1 LEKLPIMQDKIL
13 RFIQDHLDDNNMPP
27 TVREIGEKFGIK
39 PATVFAHLKRM
50 EKKGV
55 LRRSSRNA
63 RSIELLVEDLERG
76 DSVPILGRV
85 PAGTP
90 LTAVEN
96 IEGHLPVNRN
106 AMPKGRLFA
115 LRVVGE
121 SMIEAGILDGDLVV
135 VRQQPKAENGETVVA
150 MVGDE
155 ATVKRFYREKKQLR
169 LQPANRNMAPM
180 IYDASSKEVGV
191 VGKVIGVYRELN

>member
-13 RFIQDHLDDNNMPP
+13 RFIQDHLDDKSMPP
-27 TVREIGEKFGIK
+27 TVREIGDNFGIK

-63 RSIELLVEDLERG
+63 RSIELLVEDLERR

-96 IEGHLPVNRN
+96 IEGHLPINRK
-106 AMPKGRLFA
+106 AMPNGRLFA

-155 ATVKRFYREKKQLR
+155 ATVKRFYREKKQIR

-180 IYDASSKEVGV
+180 IFDASSKEVGV

>member
-1 LEKLPIMQDKIL
+1 MEKLPIMQDKIL
-13 RFIQDHLDDNNMPP
+13 RFIQDHLDDKSMPP
-27 TVREIGEKFGIK
+27 TVREIGDKFGIK

-96 IEGHLPVNRN
+96 IEGHLPVNRK

-155 ATVKRFYREKKQLR
+155 ATVKRFYREKKHIR